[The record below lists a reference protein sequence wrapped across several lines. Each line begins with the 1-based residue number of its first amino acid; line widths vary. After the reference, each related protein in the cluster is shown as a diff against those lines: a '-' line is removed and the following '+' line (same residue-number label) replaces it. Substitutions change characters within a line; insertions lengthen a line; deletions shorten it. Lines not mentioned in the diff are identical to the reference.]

1 MIKTLILTL
10 LQNHVDQAL
19 NYKENPVWLFS
30 ILYPSIDRQLL
41 RYTVQYFQQQ
51 RDQVWYN
58 KTAQLRERSMNILL
72 KFGMPQWAPFLA
84 MQVWRTRTTK

>member
-1 MIKTLILTL
+1 VIKTLILTL

-30 ILYPSIDRQLL
+30 ILHPSIDRQLL

-51 RDQVWYN
+51 RDQVVQQDRAASGEKYGYSLGIWD
-58 KTAQLRERSMNILL
+58 ASMGTVLSNA
-72 KFGMPQWAPFLA
+72 GLA
-84 MQVWRTRTTK
+84 DTDY